1 MVYHRCKKIMIEG
14 LSISYT
20 MNNISVL
27 TLMAV
32 ILVIIS
38 LKKFNKRLE

>member
-1 MVYHRCKKIMIEG
+1 MIEG